1 MVRRLIAGGGLGYAA
16 SMSRDTVSFEKLNVA
31 PVYRVL
37 AERIA
42 EMIVSGKLPLGS
54 SLPTELTLCA
64 QFGVNRS
71 TVREGI
77 RLLEETGMLRR
88 INPKRLVVSRPT
100 KDELSQYLER
110 GMLLHEVSL
119 VELWETAMVIE
130 PRTAALAAAHLQPA
144 DIEALERNVHDTE
157 AALGDAQK
165 LTMLDIEFHAL
176 VARGVHNR
184 VWQLTRE
191 PMARLFYPAFEAVMT
206 LVPESGT
213 RLVKAHRQVL
223 SVLKRGDEAA
233 AAEWMEKH
241 IKDFRRGIERAG
253 LDLAG
258 PALRPTTAPRAA

>member
-1 MVRRLIAGGGLGYAA
+1 MAQAPARFPRIDAVPAYRKVADTIE
-16 SMSRDTVSFEKLNVA
+16 RD
-31 PVYRVL
+31 
-37 AERIA
+37 
-42 EMIVSGKLPLGS
+42 IVSGRLRAGDALG
-54 SLPTELTLCA
+54 TEAELVK

-100 KDELSQYLER
+100 KDELSHYLER

-130 PRTAALAAAHLQPA
+130 PRTAALAAAHLQPG
-144 DIEALERNVHDTE
+144 DIEALERNVRDTE

-165 LTMLDIEFHAL
+165 LTTLDIEFHAL

-223 SVLKRGDEAA
+223 SVLKQGDEAA

-258 PALRPTTAPRAA
+258 PALRPTTASRAA